1 MAWQWHR
8 RWTWSF
14 LYWRWRWCQQEQ
26 FFENNRRFDASRWGG
41 GSDGH
46 LYDFVKRGF
55 QPSRWASGSDG
66 HLYDFAKRLARK
78 IQRKIQIQSKKTKW
92 PLARLDLS
100 TIFSRVLFEH
110 ADGNDESPCWL
121 KMRISFQPWRF
132 CSKVP
137 LSDTLAFLITLAKKV
152 WRIKVGGR
160 LGWTPL
166 WFCQKVQKSL
176 KVLCLFHC
184 CRRTIRDQNASGWN
198 SSFDY
203 KMFWLQH
210 ANLPTPFKLDYIWQ
224 KEIVLW

>member
-137 LSDTLAFLITLAKKV
+137 LSDILAFLITLAKKGLTHQ
-152 WRIKVGGR
+152 GGEGAR
-160 LGWTPL
+160 MDTSMILPKGA
-166 WFCQKVQKSL
+166 
-176 KVLCLFHC
+176 KVLK
-184 CRRTIRDQNASGWN
+184 
-198 SSFDY
+198 SFVSLPL
-203 KMFWLQH
+203 LQKNH
-210 ANLPTPFKLDYIWQ
+210 
-224 KEIVLW
+224 